1 MTPPLHLHFL
11 AGASGNPSFWETVAH
26 HLQSHHPDYT
36 LQAYPAFAGHPNP
49 QNIQNFD
56 QLCCWVVD
64 QIQQPSI
71 VIAQSMGGIF
81 AIQAALQKPHLI
93 KALVLCA
100 TSGGLALTPF
110 QVKDWR
116 QDYQQLLPEVPDWF
130 IQTHIDLSPEFHR
143 INIPVLLLWGD
154 ADEIS
159 PVTIAEYLQQQLPHA
174 ELKIIPS
181 GQHDF
186 AKIHADIVASHIQN
200 FLIKHIDDV

>member
-1 MTPPLHLHFL
+1 MTSQPHLHFL
-11 AGASGNPSFWETVAH
+11 AGASGDPCFWQAVADQ
-26 HLQSHHPDYT
+26 LQPDYPHYC
-36 LQAYPAFAGHPNP
+36 LQAYPAFAGHANP
-49 QNIQNFD
+49 QNIQSFD
-56 QLCCWVVD
+56 ALCRWVVD

-81 AIQAALQKPHLI
+81 AIQAALQKPQLI

-100 TSGGLALTPF
+100 TSGGLDLTPF

-116 QDYQQLLPEVPDWF
+116 QDYQQLLPDVPDWF
-130 IQTHIDLSPEFHR
+130 IQAKVDLSPEFHR

-159 PVTIAEYLQQQLPHA
+159 PVSIAEYLQQQLPDP
-174 ELKIIPS
+174 ELHIIPS

-186 AKIHADIVASHIQN
+186 AKIHADMVASYIQK